1 MASIFVLAFNDLKLL
16 WRDKFG
22 LFWVLAFPLLIA
34 LLFGSIFSGGGD
46 TAGAIKV
53 AVADEDSTS
62 GSQSFIDQLNE
73 SEALTILPMT
83 REEAIEKVRKGSV
96 TAYIIIEK
104 GFGES
109 GGFFFGES
117 PPIEIGM
124 DPSRR
129 AEAGYL
135 RGLLTQAAFQ
145 QMQKRFMNPDT
156 MLNVV
161 RNERQSLA
169 GNMDTTSEQG
179 KLLMNYL
186 KDTENFLGNV
196 DSGFYSQGGPLQM
209 EGPEIK
215 PVEVSRE
222 GRPATAFE
230 ITFPSG
236 ILWGLIGCAAA
247 FGISIVRERREGTYL
262 RLRLAPITRTHIL
275 AGKGMA
281 CFIACISVCVL
292 LLLFGGL
299 VFGVRLGNTLHLA
312 LAIIASAW
320 CFVGIMMFIS
330 VLGKTEQ
337 SVSGAGWAVL
347 LVMSMFGGGM
357 VPLMFMPSWMRMLSN
372 FSPVKWGII
381 SLEGAIWRGFSL
393 QEMMLPVAVLCGT
406 GLVLFF
412 IGVTILTKTDT

>member
-1 MASIFVLAFNDLKLL
+1 M
-16 WRDKFG
+16 
-22 LFWVLAFPLLIA
+22 
-34 LLFGSIFSGGGD
+34 
-46 TAGAIKV
+46 
-53 AVADEDSTS
+53 
-62 GSQSFIDQLNE
+62 
-73 SEALTILPMT
+73 
-83 REEAIEKVRKGSV
+83 
-96 TAYIIIEK
+96 
-104 GFGES
+104 
-109 GGFFFGES
+109 
-117 PPIEIGM
+117 EIGM

-135 RGLLTQAAFQ
+135 RGLLTQAAFL

-169 GNMDTTSEQG
+169 GNMDTTSGQG

-186 KDTENFLGNV
+186 KDTEKFLGNV

-215 PVEVSRE
+215 AVEVSRE

-412 IGVTILTKTDT
+412 IGVTILTKTDR